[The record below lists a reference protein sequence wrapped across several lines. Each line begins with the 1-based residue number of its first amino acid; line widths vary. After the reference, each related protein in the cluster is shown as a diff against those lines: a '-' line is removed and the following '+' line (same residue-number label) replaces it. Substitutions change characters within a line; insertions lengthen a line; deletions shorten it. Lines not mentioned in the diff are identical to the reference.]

1 MCVERAKNDVKAVVD
16 TTKNYKNTL
25 EKNYHLCGKIY
36 LGMGETRRVKNK
48 DCRNCGKKGHF
59 AVFYKS
65 LKINN
70 KFSKERSDS
79 TMVKE
84 KTVGFISKKVGYND
98 VKVPFIL
105 YTGSQHIIINIE
117 TAIKFG
123 VWAVERSNTKPEFYT
138 DSEID
143 ICGKK

>member
-1 MCVERAKNDVKAVVD
+1 
-16 TTKNYKNTL
+16 
-25 EKNYHLCGKIY
+25 
-36 LGMGETRRVKNK
+36 
-48 DCRNCGKKGHF
+48 
-59 AVFYKS
+59 
-65 LKINN
+65 
-70 KFSKERSDS
+70 
-79 TMVKE
+79 MVKE
-84 KTVGFISKKVGYND
+84 KTVGFISKEVGYND

-105 YTGSQHIIINIE
+105 YTGSQDIIVNIE